1 MLMKSIILNHD
12 LLHDLQKIRNV
23 LDENLRDEG
32 DEVSNPETM
41 LYKNLWLEA
50 EASLFS
56 LSFKARFDLV
66 KHELEMHNL
75 NTRG

>member
-1 MLMKSIILNHD
+1 MKSIILNHD
-12 LLHDLQKIRNV
+12 LLHDLQRIKNI
-23 LDENLRDEG
+23 LHENLREKG

-56 LSFKARFDLV
+56 LSCKARFDLM
-66 KHELEMHNL
+66 KGKLEMHNL